1 MRKILEQ
8 CPSCGSDLVATELS
22 CTACDTVVHGRFAP
36 CLFCRL
42 SPEDLAFLEVFVKN
56 RGNVKEMER
65 DLGISYWSIRNRLD
79 EVVAAI
85 DFEEARPV
93 SQPVSPDKGQRG
105 QRQEILEQ
113 LGQGEITVAEATQL
127 LSRSES

>member
-1 MRKILEQ
+1 MRKILEE

-22 CTACDTVVHGRFAP
+22 CTACDTVVHGHFAP
-36 CLFCRL
+36 CRFCRL

-85 DFEEARPV
+85 DFEEAPAV
-93 SQPVSPDKGQRG
+93 SQREGVSG
-105 QRQEILEQ
+105 QRQEILER
-113 LGQGEITVAEATQL
+113 LDRGEITVAEATEL
-127 LSRSES
+127 LSRSEP